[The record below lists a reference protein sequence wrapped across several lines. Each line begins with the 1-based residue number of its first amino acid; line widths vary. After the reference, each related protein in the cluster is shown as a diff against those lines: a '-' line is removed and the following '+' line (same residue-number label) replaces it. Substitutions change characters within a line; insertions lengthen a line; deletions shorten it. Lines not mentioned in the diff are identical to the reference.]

1 MKKAALLALG
11 LLVSGCQSSVQ
22 QGPGFA
28 SAFPAS
34 EWSKRGIGSRTTY
47 VCKTESCGGEKT
59 ELNFESIAAN
69 GQAPELG
76 IAGGRKIEEEFRN
89 RASVRTTLVAMLR
102 QVLRSEEDRDIT
114 LNMTYFTNADYVG
127 YNISGY
133 SPKTGLHVLGEVRI
147 DDNTIIIIG
156 VTSEENSRLR
166 PLLTKFV
173 NNLSIKGP
181 A

>member
-1 MKKAALLALG
+1 MKKAAVLALG
-11 LLVSGCQSSVQ
+11 LLASGCQSSIQ

-34 EWSKRGIGSRTTY
+34 EWSKRGVGSRISY
-47 VCKTESCGGEKT
+47 VCKTESCGGKKT
-59 ELNFESIAAN
+59 ELNFEGIAAN

-76 IAGGRKIEEEFRN
+76 IVGGRKIEVEFRN

-102 QVLRSEEDRDIT
+102 QVLRSEQDRDIT
-114 LNMTYFTNADYVG
+114 LNMIYFTNAEYVG

-147 DDNTIIIIG
+147 DDNTIILIG
-156 VTSEENSRLR
+156 VTSDDTSRLR
-166 PLLTKFV
+166 PLLSKLIS
-173 NNLSIKGP
+173 NLSIKGP
-181 A
+181 V